1 MEEITLYTHY
11 LSPWKGVPPRKLS
24 ENTKKII
31 ALVESEDYL
40 EANKF
45 MMSDINTLQEIVY
58 SARADV
64 RYKLELLNGI
74 IEEFKDTKEW
84 DSKGKSFMEIYDT
97 FCTAIDFMKSADN
110 VFFTLTK
117 VTRDKNNIL
126 YHDDNYPIFSSVD
139 EISKYLASHFDIQK
153 DSEDDPEW
161 YIAKR
166 HENIRKPSPNDR
178 YIKWKE
184 YYIKWKEYVIRTS
197 AKYLLSKR
205 GTVWKCGIDE
215 YDEKAPYSHYC
226 DELIGDEI
234 DDGQFVAGYGDII
247 IFDRRPF
254 FDICHMIY
262 ASDGGEEYGL
272 YVENGKLKVFPI
284 EYFITEFEEF
294 AFVLRTDVQED
305 ISKLS
310 EQEHILLLIQQKYNS
325 LGGDDG
331 YYMLT
336 DIVGRIAVY
345 EAETGING
353 IPVEMVTEEFLK

>member
-11 LSPWKGVPPRKLS
+11 LSPRKGVPPRKLS

-31 ALVESEDYL
+31 ALVESEDFL
-40 EANKF
+40 ESNKF
-45 MMSDINTLQEIVY
+45 MMSNIDTLQEIVY

-74 IEEFKDTKEW
+74 MEEFKDTKEW
-84 DSKGKSFMEIYDT
+84 DSKGKIFMEIYDT

-126 YHDDNYPIFSSVD
+126 YHDDNYPVFSSVD

-234 DDGQFVAGYGDII
+234 SINNFLADYGDIV

-254 FDICHMIY
+254 HDICHMLYGHDVI
-262 ASDGGEEYGL
+262 EEAGL
-272 YVENGKLKVFPI
+272 YVEKGKLKIFPV
-284 EYFITEFEEF
+284 EYHINGFEDI
-294 AFVLRTDVQED
+294 AFELRIAVQENM
-305 ISKLS
+305 SRLS
-310 EQEHILLLIQQKYNS
+310 EQENILLMIQQKYRS
-325 LGGDDG
+325 LGEDG
-331 YYMLT
+331 GYNMLE
-336 DIVGRIAVY
+336 DIICSVY
-345 EAETGING
+345 DYEQETGTEGMPI
-353 IPVEMVTEEFLK
+353 EMVEEKFLK

>member
-11 LSPWKGVPPRKLS
+11 LSPRKGVPPRKLS

-40 EANKF
+40 EANKR
-45 MMSDINTLQEIVY
+45 MMSDINTLQKIVY

-74 IEEFKDTKEW
+74 MEEFKDTEEW
-84 DSKGKSFMEIYDT
+84 DSKGKSFMENYDM

-126 YHDDNYPIFSSVD
+126 YHDDNYPVFSSVD

-166 HENIRKPSPNDR
+166 HENIREPSLDDC
-178 YIKWKE
+178 YIKLKE
-184 YYIKWKEYVIRTS
+184 Y
-197 AKYLLSKR
+197 KYLLSKR

-215 YDEKAPYSHYC
+215 DYWD
-226 DELIGDEI
+226 DTIGDEI
-234 DDGQFVAGYGDII
+234 NDGQFVAGYGDII

-262 ASDGGEEYGL
+262 ASDDGEECGL

-310 EQEHILLLIQQKYNS
+310 EQEHILLLIQQKYDS
-325 LGGDDG
+325 LGSGDD
-331 YYMLT
+331 YRMLV

-345 EAETGING
+345 EAENG
-353 IPVEMVTEEFLK
+353 RDGMPVEMVTEEFLK

>member
-11 LSPWKGVPPRKLS
+11 LSPRKGVPPRKLS

-40 EANKF
+40 EANKR
-45 MMSDINTLQEIVY
+45 MMSDINTLQKIVY

-74 IEEFKDTKEW
+74 MEEFKDTEEW
-84 DSKGKSFMEIYDT
+84 DSKGKSFMENYDM

-126 YHDDNYPIFSSVD
+126 YHDNNYPVFSSVD

-166 HENIRKPSPNDR
+166 HENIREPSLDDC
-178 YIKWKE
+178 YIKLKE
-184 YYIKWKEYVIRTS
+184 Y
-197 AKYLLSKR
+197 KYLLSKR

-234 DDGQFVAGYGDII
+234 SINNFLADYGDIV

-254 FDICHMIY
+254 HDICHMLY
-262 ASDGGEEYGL
+262 GHDGVEEAGL
-272 YVENGKLKVFPI
+272 YVEKGKLKIFPV
-284 EYFITEFEEF
+284 EYHINGFEDI
-294 AFVLRTDVQED
+294 AFELRVAVQENM
-305 ISKLS
+305 SRLS
-310 EQEHILLLIQQKYNS
+310 EQENILLMIQQKYRS
-325 LGGDDG
+325 LGEDDG
-331 YYMLT
+331 YNMLE
-336 DIVGRIAVY
+336 DIIYSVY
-345 EAETGING
+345 NYERETGTEGMPI
-353 IPVEMVTEEFLK
+353 EMVEEKFLK